1 MWQGQETTTLK
12 IELAKLS
19 AKTLYSVSTI
29 RWRYGRNP
37 ETLERSAEQ
46 HWFISPLFS
55 TFSKARPTWRDGGY
69 SYPAEVKSIAEAC
82 FGFMGEF
89 CAMSDLDVE
98 MLLVSRSTLDAARY
112 SIKVKG
118 ERLHP
123 DVEAILMER
132 CKGKKSR
139 MNALLMYC
147 GKWDIMPDNMTE
159 ITMVA
164 GFEGG
169 RRGRIGAD
177 FIKKL
182 GENKRKCR
190 DLLSQIMKLEG
201 IGEEEPISKI
211 MERLK

>member
-1 MWQGQETTTLK
+1 MK

-19 AKTLYSVSTI
+19 TKTIYAIATT
-29 RWRYGRNP
+29 RWRYGRDP
-37 ETLERSAEQ
+37 EVYAAVDFSPM
-46 HWFISPLFS
+46 FISPLLS
-55 TFSKARPTWRDGGY
+55 AFSKVRPLWRNGVY
-69 SYPAEVKSIAEAC
+69 SYPDEIKSVAEAC
-82 FGFMGEF
+82 FVFMKEF

-98 MLLVSRSTLDAARY
+98 THLVSRSTLDAARY

-169 RRGRIGAD
+169 RRGKIGAD

-201 IGEEEPISKI
+201 IGDEEPISKI